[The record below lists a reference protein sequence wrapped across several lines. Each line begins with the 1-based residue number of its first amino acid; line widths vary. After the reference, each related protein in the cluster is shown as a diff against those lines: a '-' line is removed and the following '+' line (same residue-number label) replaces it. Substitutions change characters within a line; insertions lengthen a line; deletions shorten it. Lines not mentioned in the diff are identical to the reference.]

1 MMDYDLTSMDKRNT
15 PCSIVIGMYKKIV
28 SLKYRQHKKVFT
40 DGSKQLAG
48 VGAAAV
54 VGDVVRRCSLPGI
67 ATILTAELMA
77 IRLALNYAAE
87 LEPDKYLLC
96 TDSLNAMICIIGL

>member
-1 MMDYDLTSMDKRNT
+1 MQHCN
-15 PCSIVIGMYKKIV
+15 GMYKELV
-28 SLKYRQHKKVFT
+28 SLKYRPHKKIFT

-77 IRLALNYAAE
+77 IRLALNYVAE
-87 LEPDKYLLC
+87 LEPVRVY
-96 TDSLNAMICIIGL
+96 GLAQRDDLHRQ